1 MDDKK
6 DDEGAPIVSLDDAR
20 KEKAAAG
27 QPIKLEGVDAASFL
41 QPVMAAIAK
50 ELAGLAG
57 PDGVVR
63 LGGDDE
69 ASKAKTQAV
78 VRGLGIGLGA
88 AIAEAFGKLAT
99 KVDIKTED
107 KTAPSTPSDP
117 AEPDPNKPK
126 S

>member
-1 MDDKK
+1 MPTDDDKK

-20 KEKAAAG
+20 KEKAAAA

-99 KVDIKTED
+99 KVEIKTDD
-107 KTAPSTPSDP
+107 KTPPGPPSDP
-117 AEPDPNKPK
+117 DPNTPK

>member
-1 MDDKK
+1 VDDKK

-27 QPIKLEGVDAASFL
+27 QPTPIKLDGVDAQAFL

-88 AIAEAFGKLAT
+88 AIAEAFGKLAA
-99 KVDIKTED
+99 KVEIKTEQ
-107 KTAPSTPSDP
+107 APPKDP
-117 AEPDPNKPK
+117 EGDPEKK

>member
-1 MDDKK
+1 MPDSK
-6 DDEGAPIVSLDDAR
+6 DDDGAPIVSLDDAR
-20 KEKAAAG
+20 KEKAAATG
-27 QPIKLEGVDAASFL
+27 TPIKIEGADAAAFL

-69 ASKAKTQAV
+69 VSKAKTQAV

-88 AIAEAFGKLAT
+88 AIAEAFGKWAE
-99 KVDIKTED
+99 KVEIKKDEPPPP
-107 KTAPSTPSDP
+107 KDP
-117 AEPDPNKPK
+117 ADPEKK